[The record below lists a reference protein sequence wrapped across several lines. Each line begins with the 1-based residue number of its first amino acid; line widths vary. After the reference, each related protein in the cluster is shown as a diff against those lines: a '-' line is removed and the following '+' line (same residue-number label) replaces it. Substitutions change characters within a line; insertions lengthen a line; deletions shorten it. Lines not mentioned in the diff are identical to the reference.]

1 MGPRQ
6 GYSHGEGGW
15 ANPLSLGGVG
25 RACWALNQT
34 ACVGWGW
41 GWGVGVGVRP
51 QMIEGLLQPE
61 RSSSSVGAQDLNG
74 GVFRATHDDFRTRTG
89 Q

>member
-1 MGPRQ
+1 
-6 GYSHGEGGW
+6 
-15 ANPLSLGGVG
+15 
-25 RACWALNQT
+25 
-34 ACVGWGW
+34 
-41 GWGVGVGVRP
+41 
-51 QMIEGLLQPE
+51 MIEGLLQPE